1 MATKR
6 EDPIDDVNRVLTL
19 CNVFRTVM
27 DSLYI
32 KVSIS
37 CYNKGSP
44 GSPLMQFVFFFPAVG
59 NFPEM
64 PQLLSSC
71 LPRCSSG

>member
-6 EDPIDDVNRVLTL
+6 EDPIDDVNRVLKL

-44 GSPLMQFVFFFPAVG
+44 GSPLMQFVFFSGRRELSRNASAA
-59 NFPEM
+59 
-64 PQLLSSC
+64 QLVSSTV
-71 LPRCSSG
+71 